1 MTETP
6 PDNAGSPEAPADGK
20 GRLVIEMQGVDKRV
34 LARVW
39 EKMRRGE
46 ELVGPETYM
55 GQSMA
60 DHPEWFPFFET
71 MDVLGGDDTLP
82 DGTNPF
88 EHLTFHIIVGS
99 QIYHRNPPEAETFYR
114 MRLLKGD
121 DRHDVIHMMIN
132 VFQRHLAWAARYA
145 ASSGQGGGSV
155 QFDMESYAETLRTLG
170 PLKTKHVWQRL
181 GYKVVPAAKA
191 GGKRKKRRR

>member
-1 MTETP
+1 MSET
-6 PDNAGSPEAPADGK
+6 GEGG
-20 GRLVIEMQGVDKRV
+20 GRLVVEMQGVDKRV
-34 LARVW
+34 LAHVW

-46 ELVGPETYM
+46 ELVAEETYL

-60 DHPEWFPFFET
+60 DHPEWFPVWET

-82 DGTNPF
+82 DGQNPF

-99 QIYHRNPPEAETFYR
+99 QIFHRNPSEAETFYR

-132 VFQRHLAWAARYA
+132 VFQRHLAWAAQMAQQSGQPGNVRFDLEAYA
-145 ASSGQGGGSV
+145 A
-155 QFDMESYAETLRTLG
+155 TLKKLG
-170 PLKTKHVWQRL
+170 PLKPKQLWERL
-181 GYKVVPAAKA
+181 GFRVVPSHKAAH
-191 GGKRKKRRR
+191 GKGLPRRR

>member
-1 MTETP
+1 MSDEH
-6 PDNAGSPEAPADGK
+6 DQGG

-34 LARVW
+34 LAHVW
-39 EKMRRGE
+39 TKMRQGE
-46 ELVGPETYM
+46 ELVGEEGYL

-71 MDVLGGDDTLP
+71 MDVLGGDDTLA

-88 EHLTFHIIVGS
+88 EHLTFHIVIGS
-99 QIYHRNPPEAETFYR
+99 QIFHRSPPEAETFYR

-132 VFQRHLAWAARYA
+132 VFQRHLAWAAQSAMKAGGQPGSISFDLGAYA
-145 ASSGQGGGSV
+145 A
-155 QFDMESYAETLRTLG
+155 TLKKLG
-170 PLKTKHVWQRL
+170 PLKTKQVWERL
-181 GYKVVPAAKA
+181 GYKVVPRHKSQGNPRA
-191 GGKRKKRRR
+191 RV